1 MARKKE
7 TITLSIPPGTKEALE
22 AIASSLDIMWG
33 SSPSISGLIVAIAQ
47 HQLEIG
53 SVITL
58 SSGQISAI
66 RQAIRLL
73 VDSGHIADA
82 QTLVL
87 MLLEHGN
94 LEAPLRQSLMEQVS
108 HSAESWRRVVDQQIL
123 SKQPFCLFY
132 KDSQQQQLEF
142 TVRYGEI
149 RFWEKRFYLEAWCEE
164 TEGSFNLPEL
174 IHNRCFRLDRIIN
187 ILPISGN
194 WQDSLE
200 HIEVHLQILGRLTK
214 AYEPKPDD
222 ITDELKDD
230 ARYIVRR
237 VSNTFWFIREIL
249 RYGEEC
255 IVLAP
260 DSVQN
265 QLVEK
270 LKMLCKH
277 YNVLSS

>member
-22 AIASSLDIMWG
+22 AIASRLNIMWG
-33 SSPSISGLIVAIAQ
+33 SNPSISGLIVAIAQ
-47 HQLEIG
+47 HQIEIG
-53 SVITL
+53 SVLVL
-58 SSGQISAI
+58 SSNQVSAI

-73 VDSGHIADA
+73 VDSGYIADA

-87 MLLEHGN
+87 MILEHGD

-108 HSAESWRRVVDQQIL
+108 HSSESWRRVVDYQIT
-123 SKQPFCLFY
+123 SKQPFRLFY
-132 KDSQQQQLEF
+132 KDSQQQHLEF

-164 TEGSFNLPEL
+164 TEESLNLPEL

-187 ILPISGN
+187 ILPANGD
-194 WQDSLE
+194 WQERLE
-200 HIEVHLQILGRLTK
+200 FIEVQLQILGRLAK

-222 ITDELKDD
+222 IRDEIQDD

-255 IVLAP
+255 VVLAP
-260 DSVQN
+260 DNVRN

-277 YNVLSS
+277 YNFLP